1 MNRHVIWAI
10 FRRNFL
16 SYFANPTGYVFI
28 CVYVLLNAIAA
39 FWPNEFFN
47 ANLANLDQLNRYAPY
62 IMLVFIPAITM
73 SIWADERRQ
82 GTDELLL
89 TIPAADFDV
98 VLGKYLAAVAIFTVS
113 LGYSMLWNF
122 GFLWWYGEPDL
133 GLFIGTTCG
142 YWLMG
147 IAMLAI
153 GMVASFL
160 TNNLTV
166 AFVLGVVLNAPL
178 VFAPFA
184 DAILSA
190 DWAPVVRQ
198 LSLAGQFYDF
208 GRGVLTLSG
217 LVYFLMIVTVM
228 LYLCMVLIGRR
239 HWAGGGEGSMLGWH
253 FLGRTLALVAM
264 AVGLVSTAINLHS
277 PYTRLDIT
285 TEQLSSLD
293 PDTRKLIREIKP
305 AYPVKIEAFISPEV
319 PESFVTTR
327 LDLLSTLRELEAM
340 GQGKIEVHIFNT
352 EPYSPTADR
361 AEKEFGITS
370 RQVASRSRGAIK
382 VDDIYLGAA
391 LTSGLNKVVVPFFER
406 GVRVEYELIR
416 SVCTAAQEKRK
427 VVGVL
432 QTDARLFGGL
442 NPQTFTIDRSEPL
455 IEELRKQYDVKQVSA
470 DAPIGDDYDVLLAVQ
485 PSSLTSEQ
493 LKNFIDAI
501 KRGIPTAI
509 FEDPLPNFVQ
519 VPATSEPKRPP
530 SNPMLGGFTPPMAKG
545 NIDELWRTLG
555 VEFTNQHIIWQD
567 YNPYPRYQEF
577 PPELVFIDSKAPGAG
592 MDTPLLN
599 MDDPISSALQQL
611 CFPFP
616 GAISQRDSNDM
627 PEGTNLQFTQ
637 LVTTGTVT
645 GKIAYNDMFEDSG
658 FPLGGRQINEHR
670 VHLRDLQPTAYT
682 LAARITGRL
691 STENL
696 PMSDAEPEVDDN
708 GATADKNKKDKNKQ
722 QAGGKRAGKSDG
734 NKSDSNEA
742 DGNKSD
748 GNKSDGKDATASKAK
763 TDDANATE
771 ADEADSADTG
781 SKRRSKGVNVV
792 LVSDVDVL
800 STVFF
805 DLRAQGEDPERE
817 VFFNFDNVT
826 FVLNILDD
834 LAGDRRFINIR
845 KRRPRHR
852 VLDTIQEEIKRA
864 SEEALDKRKKYED
877 EFRDAEQKANAE
889 YNKEIDRIRNRKNIT
904 EEQRAIEMQMAE
916 RIGQRRLDVKVEQLR
931 KRRDKE
937 LQRIERDLALRIRQY
952 QSTCKALAVLWPPWP
967 LVLMGLGVFFH
978 RRAREHEGVART
990 RLR

>member
-1 MNRHVIWAI
+1 MNTHVIAAI

-89 TIPAADFDV
+89 TIPATDFEV
-98 VLGKYLAAVAIFTVS
+98 VLGKYLAAVAIFSVS
-113 LGYSMLWNF
+113 LLYSMLWNY

-133 GLFIGTTCG
+133 GLFIGNTCG

-147 IAMLAI
+147 VAMLAI

-184 DAILSA
+184 DAILSPE
-190 DWAPVVRQ
+190 WAPLVRQ

-217 LVYFLMIVTVM
+217 VVYFLMIVTVM

-239 HWAGGGEGSMLGWH
+239 HWAGKGEGSVLGWH
-253 FLGRTLALVAM
+253 FFARTLALVA
-264 AVGLVSTAINLHS
+264 AAAGLVATAINFHS

-285 TEQLSSLD
+285 TEKLSSLD
-293 PDTRKLIREIKP
+293 PDTRKLIAEIKP
-305 AYPVKIEAFISPEV
+305 AYPVRIEAFISPEV
-319 PESFVTTR
+319 PETFVTTR

-340 GQGKIEVHIFNT
+340 GRGKIEVHIFNT
-352 EPYSPTADR
+352 EPYSPAADR

-416 SVCTAAQEKRK
+416 SVCTVAQEKRK
-427 VVGVL
+427 VIGVL

-442 NPQTFTIDRSEPL
+442 NPQTFAIERSEPL
-455 IEELRKQYDVKQVSA
+455 IEELRKQYDVQQVSA
-470 DAPIGDDYDVLLAVQ
+470 DGPISDEYDVLLAVQ
-485 PSSLTSEQ
+485 PSSLTPEQ
-493 LKNFIDAI
+493 MKNFVDAV
-501 KRGIPTAI
+501 KRGIPTAV
-509 FEDPLPNFVQ
+509 FEDPFPNFVQ
-519 VPATSEPKRPP
+519 APATSEPKRPP
-530 SNPMLGGFTPPMAKG
+530 ANPMFGGMTPPMAKG
-545 NIDELWRTLG
+545 NIEDLWRVLG
-555 VEFTNQHIIWQD
+555 VEFTNRHIVWQD
-567 YNPYPRYQEF
+567 YNPYRKYQF
-577 PPELVFIDSKAPGAG
+577 PPELVFIDNKAPGAG
-592 MDTPLLN
+592 LDTPLLN
-599 MDDPISSALQQL
+599 PDDPVSSALQQL

-616 GAISQRDSNDM
+616 GAIAQRDSNDM
-627 PEGTNLQFTQ
+627 PEDARLQFKP
-637 LVTTGTVT
+637 LVSTGTLT
-645 GKIAYNDMFEDSG
+645 GKLAYDDMFEDSG
-658 FPLGGRQINEHR
+658 FPLGGRRLNERR
-670 VHLRDLQPTAYT
+670 VHVQDLQPTYYV
-682 LAARITGRL
+682 LAARITGRP

-696 PMSDAEPEVDDN
+696 PMADAEPEVDDAEDSPPAKDN
-708 GATADKNKKDKNKQ
+708 GSQQGGDAKGASRQKKGTQGAD
-722 QAGGKRAGKSDG
+722 GKRGASGG
-734 NKSDSNEA
+734 A
-742 DGNKSD
+742 A
-748 GNKSDGKDATASKAK
+748 KDAAAQ
-763 TDDANATE
+763 
-771 ADEADSADTG
+771 DEEEEDSAG
-781 SKRRSKGVNVV
+781 QASGKRRQGVNVV
-792 LVSDVDVL
+792 LVSDIDLL
-800 STVFF
+800 SSVFF
-805 DLRAQGEDPERE
+805 DLRAQGEDPERD

-826 FVLNILDD
+826 LVLNILDE
-834 LAGDRRFINIR
+834 LAGDDRFINIR

-852 VLDTIQEEIKRA
+852 VLVRIQKEIENA
-864 SEEALDKRKKYED
+864 SEEALKERKRFED
-877 EFRDAEQKANAE
+877 QFRDAEQKANEE
-889 YNKEIDRIRNRKNIT
+889 YSKEIDRIRNRKNIT
-904 EEQRAIEMQMAE
+904 EEQRASEMQLAE
-916 RIGQRRLDVKVEQLR
+916 RIGQRRLDVKIEQLR

-937 LQRIERDLALRIRQY
+937 LQRIERDLAMRIRAN
-952 QSTCKALAVLWPPWP
+952 QSACKALAVLWPPWP

>member
-1 MNRHVIWAI
+1 MNPHVISAI

-47 ANLANLDQLNRYAPY
+47 ANLANLDQLNRFAPY

-253 FLGRTLALVAM
+253 FFGRTLALVVTAG
-264 AVGLVSTAINLHS
+264 GLVSTAINLNS

-293 PDTRKLIREIKP
+293 PDTRKLIAEIKP
-305 AYPVKIEAFISPEV
+305 VYPVKIEAFVSPEV

-340 GQGKIEVHIFNT
+340 GQGKIQVHIFNT
-352 EPYSPTADR
+352 EPYSPAADR

-406 GVRVEYELIR
+406 GVRVEYELIG

-442 NPQTFTIDRSEPL
+442 NPQTFTVERSEPL
-455 IEELRKQYDVKQVSA
+455 IEELRKQYDVQQVSA
-470 DAPIGDDYDVLLAVQ
+470 DAPISDDYDVLLAVQ

-493 LKNFIDAI
+493 LKNFIDAV

-509 FEDPLPNFVQ
+509 FEDPFPNFAQ

-530 SNPMLGGFTPPMAKG
+530 SNPMFGGFTPPMAKG
-545 NIDELWRTLG
+545 NIDDLWRTLG
-555 VEFTNQHIIWQD
+555 IEFTNQHVVWQD
-567 YNPYPRYQEF
+567 YNPYPRYEF

-592 MDTPLLN
+592 LDTPLFN

-627 PEGTNLQFTQ
+627 PEDARLQFTP

-645 GKIAYNDMFEDSG
+645 GRIAYNDMFEDSG
-658 FPLGGRQINEHR
+658 FPLGGRRLNERR
-670 VHLRDLQPTAYT
+670 VHLRDLQPTYYI
-682 LAARITGRL
+682 LAARITGRP

-696 PMSDAEPEVDDN
+696 PMSDAEPEVDDEN
-708 GATADKNKKDKNKQ
+708 DAA
-722 QAGGKRAGKSDG
+722 AGGNGKNTGGARADESDAA
-734 NKSDSNEA
+734 DSNAA
-742 DGNKSD
+742 DQDANE
-748 GNKSDGKDATASKAK
+748 SDGKDSTADKAE
-763 TDDANATE
+763 TDGANAKK
-771 ADEADSADTG
+771 ADESDSAAAG
-781 SKRRSKGVNVV
+781 SKRRSGGVNVV
-792 LVSDVDVL
+792 LISDIDVL
-800 STVFF
+800 SSVFF

-826 FVLNILDD
+826 LVLNILDE

-852 VLDTIQEEIKRA
+852 VLDTIQEEVKRA
-864 SEEALDKRKKYED
+864 SEDALDKRKKYED

-889 YNKEIDRIRNRKNIT
+889 YSKEIDRIRNRKNIT
-904 EEQRAIEMQMAE
+904 EEQRAMEMQIAE

>member
-1 MNRHVIWAI
+1 MNPHVISAI

-253 FLGRTLALVAM
+253 FFGRTLALVAT
-264 AVGLVSTAINLHS
+264 AIGLVSTAINLHS

-293 PDTRKLIREIKP
+293 PDTRKLIAEIKP

-340 GQGKIEVHIFNT
+340 GRGKIEVHIFNT
-352 EPYSPTADR
+352 EPYSPAADR

-442 NPQTFTIDRSEPL
+442 NPQTFSVERSEPL
-455 IEELRKQYDVKQVSA
+455 IEELRKQYDVQQVSA
-470 DAPIGDDYDVLLAVQ
+470 DAPISDDYDVLLAVQ

-493 LKNFIDAI
+493 LKNFIDAV

-509 FEDPLPNFVQ
+509 FEDPFPNFVQ

-530 SNPMLGGFTPPMAKG
+530 SNPMFGGFTPPMAKG
-545 NIDELWRTLG
+545 NIDDLWRTLG
-555 VEFTNQHIIWQD
+555 VEFTNQHIVWQD
-567 YNPYPRYQEF
+567 YNPYPRYQF

-592 MDTPLLN
+592 IDTPLLN
-599 MDDPISSALQQL
+599 IDDPISSALQQL

-627 PEGTNLQFTQ
+627 PEDARLQFTQ
-637 LVTTGTVT
+637 LVTTGTIT
-645 GKIAYNDMFEDSG
+645 GRISYNDMFEDNG
-658 FPLGGRQINEHR
+658 FPLGGRRLNERR
-670 VHLRDLQPTAYT
+670 VHLRDLQPTYYV
-682 LAARITGRL
+682 LAARITGRP

-696 PMSDAEPEVDDN
+696 PMADAEPEVGDN
-708 GATADKNKKDKNKQ
+708 VAAAGGKGKKASGN
-722 QAGGKRAGKSDG
+722 QAGGPDAND
-734 NKSDSNEA
+734 
-742 DGNKSD
+742 
-748 GNKSDGKDATASKAK
+748 SDGKEDTADEAK
-763 TDDANATE
+763 TDATKANK
-771 ADEADSADTG
+771 ADQADSVAAG
-781 SKRRSKGVNVV
+781 NKGRSRGVNVV
-792 LVSDVDVL
+792 LISDIDIL
-800 STVFF
+800 SSVFF

-826 FVLNILDD
+826 LVLNILDE

-852 VLDTIQEEIKRA
+852 VLDTIQEEVKRA
-864 SEEALDKRKKYED
+864 SEDALDKRKKYED

-889 YNKEIDRIRNRKNIT
+889 YSKEIDRIRNRKNIT
-904 EEQRAIEMQMAE
+904 EEQRAMEMQIAE
-916 RIGQRRLDVKVEQLR
+916 RIGQRRLDVKIEQLR